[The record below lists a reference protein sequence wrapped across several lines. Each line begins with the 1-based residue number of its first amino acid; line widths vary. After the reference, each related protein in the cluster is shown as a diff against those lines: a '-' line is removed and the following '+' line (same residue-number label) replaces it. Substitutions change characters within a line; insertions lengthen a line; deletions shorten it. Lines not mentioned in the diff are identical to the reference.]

1 MTKFVKGL
9 SSSPSSS
16 PESSPESSPTASPE
30 NSLLRD
36 SSLINPSSS
45 SPPADCEDLPCFYKI
60 PMSTRTAVLYGWIF
74 LLVPLAT
81 EITMNIVFLLED
93 FTEVFTE
100 FGSAAY
106 IVLRFV
112 FSFLQIGGAVLL
124 VKKGLKYCG
133 VYSILAS
140 NSTVVIELWL
150 FWQLLMTNKEQ
161 MTERTVYGFSLVY
174 NFWYYLQIRR
184 YKGWLARKTEKNKK
198 VVIN

>member
-1 MTKFVKGL
+1 M
-9 SSSPSSS
+9 
-16 PESSPESSPTASPE
+16 
-30 NSLLRD
+30 
-36 SSLINPSSS
+36 
-45 SPPADCEDLPCFYKI
+45 
-60 PMSTRTAVLYGWIF
+60 
-74 LLVPLAT
+74 VPLAT
-81 EITMNIVFLLED
+81 EIMMNIVFLLED

-124 VKKGLKYCG
+124 VKKGLKYYG

-150 FWQLLMTNKEQ
+150 FWQLLMTNREQ

-174 NFWYYLQIRR
+174 NCWYYLQIRR